1 MKRLIKVLGIGV
13 MDVVIINASLFLALL
28 LKYDD
33 DIKYITS
40 FYLEEILY
48 ISIFATIIKIICFS
62 ILKLYTSLWSN
73 AGVYEAVKIGSALII
88 GNSIVIAAVYF
99 LPVSVPISIFMIA
112 FFIEALFIVSEKF
125 MLRFLRGIKHNRLD
139 KGTVK
144 KLMIIGGGDS
154 GSVIVKEL
162 QQSDSL
168 NIKAVA
174 IIDDDK
180 SKKGMKLHGVPILG
194 GRQDIVRVAK
204 EKAVDEIIIA
214 LPSAKRNEINTIY
227 SECIKTDC
235 KVRILPSISYLIDG
249 KVSIK
254 KVRDVELEDL
264 LGRDVVKSDLN
275 GIAAY
280 LKERV
285 ILVTGGGGSI
295 GSELC
300 RQIVMFNPKMLII
313 LDFYENNAYEIQ
325 NEIKHKFPEINL
337 KVVIANI
344 IDAQRIDEIFR
355 QYRPD
360 VVFHA
365 AAHKHVPLMQ
375 ENPKEAVKNNI
386 FGTLNVVEAADKY
399 NALKF
404 ILISTDKAVNPTSIM
419 GATKRIAEMMI
430 QAKDTQSKTKYAAVR
445 FGNVLGSNGSVVP
458 LFKQQIERGGPVT
471 VTHPDITRYF
481 MTIPEAVQLVIQ
493 AGGMAEGGEIFVLD
507 MGQQVKIYDLAKN
520 LIRLSGYKPEEDIKI
535 EFTGLRPGEK
545 LYEELMLEEEG
556 IEATKHDKIFTA
568 KPIFTDLALLKREL
582 DVLSSLLTG
591 NPDKVVEY
599 ICNII
604 PAFNNNGANGTGI
617 K

>member
-1 MKRLIKVLGIGV
+1 
-13 MDVVIINASLFLALL
+13 
-28 LKYDD
+28 
-33 DIKYITS
+33 
-40 FYLEEILY
+40 
-48 ISIFATIIKIICFS
+48 
-62 ILKLYTSLWSN
+62 
-73 AGVYEAVKIGSALII
+73 
-88 GNSIVIAAVYF
+88 
-99 LPVSVPISIFMIA
+99 
-112 FFIEALFIVSEKF
+112 
-125 MLRFLRGIKHNRLD
+125 
-139 KGTVK
+139 
-144 KLMIIGGGDS
+144 
-154 GSVIVKEL
+154 
-162 QQSDSL
+162 
-168 NIKAVA
+168 
-174 IIDDDK
+174 
-180 SKKGMKLHGVPILG
+180 
-194 GRQDIVRVAK
+194 
-204 EKAVDEIIIA
+204 
-214 LPSAKRNEINTIY
+214 
-227 SECIKTDC
+227 
-235 KVRILPSISYLIDG
+235 
-249 KVSIK
+249 
-254 KVRDVELEDL
+254 
-264 LGRDVVKSDLN
+264 
-275 GIAAY
+275 
-280 LKERV
+280 
-285 ILVTGGGGSI
+285 
-295 GSELC
+295 
-300 RQIVMFNPKMLII
+300 MFNPKMLII